1 MMKMTEDLYI
11 ESLLKRIIK
20 KLEDIKAKKIKVLD
34 IKDRTSIA
42 DYMIITEG
50 SSSRHVAS
58 IVNNIS
64 KEMKRNIISLEGIT
78 NSEWA
83 LIDFGDIIL
92 HVFKSEIRTLY
103 NLEKIWSD
111 KAPDEKKNLASNGI

>member
-1 MMKMTEDLYI
+1 MKMTEDLYI
-11 ESLLKRIIK
+11 ENLLKKIIE
-20 KLEDIKAKKIKVLD
+20 KLEDIKAKKIKVLE

>member
-11 ESLLKRIIK
+11 ENLLHRIIE

-42 DYMIITEG
+42 DYMIVTEG
-50 SSSRHVAS
+50 SSARHVAS

-64 KEMKRNIISLEGIT
+64 KEMKKNIISFEGIT

-92 HVFKSEIRTLY
+92 HVFKSEIRKLY

-111 KAPDEKKNLASNGI
+111 KAPDEKEQFG

>member
-1 MMKMTEDLYI
+1 MKMTEDLYI
-11 ESLLKRIIK
+11 ENLLKKIIE
-20 KLEDIKAKKIKVLD
+20 KLEDIKAKKIKVLE

-111 KAPDEKKNLASNGI
+111 KAPDEKNNLASNGI

>member
-11 ESLLKRIIK
+11 ENLLKKIIE
-20 KLEDIKAKKIKVLD
+20 KLEDIKAKKIKVLE

-111 KAPDEKKNLASNGI
+111 KAPDEKNNLASNGI

>member
-11 ESLLKRIIK
+11 ENLLKRIMD

-92 HVFKSEIRTLY
+92 HVFKPEIRTLY

-111 KAPDEKKNLASNGI
+111 KAPDEKNNLASNGI

>member
-1 MMKMTEDLYI
+1 MKMTKDLYI
-11 ESLLKRIIK
+11 ENLLKRIIE
-20 KLEDIKAKKIKVLD
+20 KLEDIKAKKIKVLE

-103 NLEKIWSD
+103 NLEKIGSD
-111 KAPDEKKNLASNGI
+111 KAPDEKKQFG

>member
-1 MMKMTEDLYI
+1 MKMTEDLYI
-11 ESLLKRIIK
+11 ENLLKRIIE

>member
-1 MMKMTEDLYI
+1 MVKMTKDMYI
-11 ESLLKRIIK
+11 ENLLEQIIN
-20 KLEDIKAKKIKVLD
+20 KLEEIKAHKIKILD
-34 IKDRTSIA
+34 IKNRTSLA

-50 SSSRHVAS
+50 TSSRHVAS

-64 KEMKRNIISLEGIT
+64 KDLKRNIISSEGIA

-92 HVFKSEIRTLY
+92 HVFKPEIRILY

-111 KAPDEKKNLASNGI
+111 KAPDEKKQFG

>member
-11 ESLLKRIIK
+11 ENLLKKIIE
-20 KLEDIKAKKIKVLD
+20 KLEDIKAKKIKVLE

>member
-11 ESLLKRIIK
+11 ENLLKRIIE
-20 KLEDIKAKKIKVLD
+20 KLEDIKAKKIKVLE

-111 KAPDEKKNLASNGI
+111 KAPDEKKQFG

>member
-11 ESLLKRIIK
+11 ENLLKKIIE